1 METSTTEIYT
11 YWHTL
16 SLHDALPISV
26 HMARAGADVGV
37 GPAPNSVGAAAP
49 TAAQDRRGDEHA
61 LRGAIDDFGDRPCGV
76 EPVAVEAAVEFAPL
90 VAVDREPVDEVEV
103 GGAAHAPEQRQ
114 PAAQCVDPRADAGQ
128 PAVDANGIAHR

>member
-49 TAAQDRRGDEHA
+49 TAAQGRRGDEHA

-76 EPVAVEAAVEFAPL
+76 EPVAVEAAVEFAPV
-90 VAVDREPVDEVEV
+90 VAVDREPADEAGV
-103 GGAAHAPEQRQ
+103 GGAAGAPPHRKPGAQRCAPPAGAEPRPVHAGR
-114 PAAQCVDPRADAGQ
+114 R
-128 PAVDANGIAHR
+128 